1 MIKTI
6 LVPLA
11 GDADEATLEL
21 AHAIAKQFD
30 AHIDVLH
37 VRANPVQEL
46 VQMTVGDGLV
56 TRTLWDAIT
65 DEIKRKRD
73 KAKNSFD
80 AFCKT
85 KDLRAV
91 ADPKLSPTPNANWIE
106 CEGEFA
112 REVAARARFHDLTV
126 TTRGAFDAG
135 ELGDILVRSGRPILL
150 ASHSKKHEPVF
161 GTVAIAWKETAESA
175 HMISAAMPIIEEAEK
190 VVIFVAAE
198 DGDTNVKIGSAEKL
212 SDHLRWHGVEPEI
225 HCISGEAGEVGQT
238 LVHAAQKAQA
248 GLLLLGGYGHSRAR
262 EFVLGGVT
270 RYALDSTDV
279 PVFIVH

>member
-6 LVPLA
+6 LVPLT
-11 GDADEATLEL
+11 GNADEAALEF

-37 VRANPVQEL
+37 VRANPAQEL
-46 VQMTVGDGLV
+46 VKMTVGEGLV
-56 TRTLWDAIT
+56 TRELWDAIT
-65 DEIKRKRD
+65 DDIHRKRD
-73 KAKNSFD
+73 EAKRSFD

-85 KDLRAV
+85 KDLRTV

-106 CEGEFA
+106 CEGESA
-112 REVAARARFHDLTV
+112 REVAARARFHDLTI

-135 ELGDILVRSGRPILL
+135 ALGDILLRSGRPMLL
-150 ASHSKKHEPVF
+150 ASRSENPVL

-175 HMISAAMPIIEEAEK
+175 HMVSAAMPIIEEAEK

-198 DGDTNVKIGSAEKL
+198 DGDTNVKIDSAEKL
-212 SDHLRWHGVEPEI
+212 ADHLRWHGVEPEI
-225 HCISGEAGEVGQT
+225 RCVSGEAGEVGQT
-238 LVHAAQKAQA
+238 LFHAAQKVQA

-270 RYALDSTDV
+270 RYALDSTDA